1 MSGRCQNQIVDALN
15 TAAVLDREQ
24 LRDVT
29 LDDEELMREIVAAL
43 IDDTSRQMKLLNA
56 AIVEQDVSRCMRLA
70 HYSKGACANV
80 GANSAAAILKD
91 IEAQAASADF
101 VACSTALTR
110 LAGEMELLRSTA
122 DAL

>member
-1 MSGRCQNQIVDALN
+1 VDALN
-15 TAAVLDREQ
+15 TASLLDREQ

-29 LDDEELMREIVAAL
+29 LDDEALMREIVAAL

-56 AIVEQDVSRCMRLA
+56 AIVEQDVPRCIRLA

-91 IEAQAASADF
+91 IEAKAASADF
-101 VACSTALTR
+101 VECSAGLAR
-110 LAGEMELLRSTA
+110 LATEMDLLRSTSVS
-122 DAL
+122 L